1 MPDFKPV
8 IKDYKKLTPFKFQ
21 ILQNFPFIAEDF
33 DSLTNYE
40 LLCKV
45 VEYLNDVI
53 SNENNVEDN
62 VTALYNSFVELH
74 DYVNN
79 YFDNL
84 DVQEEINNKLDEFA
98 NDGTLEAIFAN
109 YITPFMNSLT
119 NNVNLRLANQDS
131 EIENINNKVSALVSS
146 GPIPVSSVSDMTDTS
161 KIYINTSNGKWY
173 YYNGSSWV
181 IGGTYQSTAI
191 GENTINTQMLQNKCV
206 IPEKTDFNFSRTSQ
220 LFNKN
225 NYNYVNKIW
234 NENTRIFQES
244 QYSYSLYIPIT
255 GGNTYYVQKTKGS
268 RIALCT
274 TELIPTDANVIAL
287 NTAGDN
293 SATTNTKL
301 SITAPENANYLCVF
315 FYNVGGDPGIT
326 REEVADTIMINVGS
340 DYISYQNYYE
350 LIIDGNYIKNN
361 TINKD
366 KLDFECPDLDILI
379 KNNNLLNYF
388 KTYNYLGYSYNT
400 STGDIRYNI
409 NNNFKTVIIPITNK
423 GIIRISKNL
432 TINTNCQMFIL
443 DSNKKV
449 IKNYNEL
456 DLLSI
461 NTFPNFIN
469 WDVFKF
475 TIYENYIDFN
485 NEFIYKNGGRYLWFT
500 FNTDQ
505 FYSNYI
511 NYLNT
516 STPAIFNY
524 QENLYTSV
532 NMFENI
538 AAVGDSFTEGSIVNS
553 NNQWVSYPNIS
564 YIATLGNRAGIP
576 WYNYGVGGSTTK
588 SYQTTNK
595 FNDLINDEAK
605 KMYFISFG
613 INDANQNMLI
623 GNVEDINDSDYTQNA
638 DTFYGNYGALIQ
650 RIINH
655 APNAKLILIK
665 PMREGTQYTNYSNA
679 VDIIGSH
686 YNIPVINPFEDVYF
700 QSQFFKN
707 YQSSNHPT
715 AMGYA
720 GMGIAIERLFSKCV
734 FENPDYFKFS
744 NE

>member
-1 MPDFKPV
+1 MNPE
-8 IKDYKKLTPFKFQ
+8 YKNLTKIPYFRRVV
-21 ILQNFPFIAEDF
+21 LQNFPFIEEDF
-33 DSLTNYE
+33 DALTDYGF
-40 LLCKV
+40 LCKV
-45 VEYLNDVI
+45 VEYLNKVI
-53 SNENNVEDN
+53 EQQNLVNDN
-62 VTALYNSFVELH
+62 TDALYQAYTTLKN
-74 DYVNN
+74 YVDN

-84 DVQEEINNKLDEFA
+84 DVQDEINNKLDEFA
-98 NDGTLEAIFAN
+98 TDGTLEAIFAN

-131 EIENINNKVSALVSS
+131 EIELIDNKVSALVSS
-146 GPIPVSSVSDMTDTS
+146 APIPVSNTSGMTDTS
-161 KIYINTSNGKWY
+161 KIYVNTTDGKWY
-173 YYNGSSWV
+173 YYNGSAWV
-181 IGGTYQSTAI
+181 IGGTYQSTGI
-191 GENTINTQMLQNKCV
+191 GNNSITSEMLQNKCV

-234 NENTRIFQES
+234 NENTGIFQES

-255 GGNTYYVQKTKGS
+255 GGNTYYVQKNKGS

-287 NTAGDN
+287 NSAGDN
-293 SATTNTKL
+293 NPTTNKKL

-315 FYNVGGDPGIT
+315 FYNVNGDSGIT
-326 REEVADTIMINVGS
+326 REEVADTIMINTGS
-340 DYISYQNYYE
+340 DYISYQDYYE

-366 KLDFECPDLDILI
+366 KLNFECPDLDILI

-400 STGDIRYNI
+400 STGVIRYNI

-449 IKNYNEL
+449 LKNYNEL

-475 TIYENYIDFN
+475 TVYENYIDFN

-500 FNTDQ
+500 FNTSQ

-511 NYLNT
+511 NYLST
-516 STPAIFNY
+516 STPSIFNY
-524 QENLYTSV
+524 QENLYTCV

-538 AAVGDSFTEGSIVNS
+538 ASVGDSFTEGSIVNS

-564 YIATLGNRAGIP
+564 YIATMGNRAGIP
-576 WYNYGVGGSTTK
+576 WFNYGKGGSTTK
-588 SYQTTNK
+588 SYQTSTEFNK
-595 FNDLINDEAK
+595 LLTDEAR

-613 INDANQNMLI
+613 INDANQNM
-623 GNVEDINDSDYTQNA
+623 NVGTVDDINDSDYTQNA

-655 APNAKLILIK
+655 APNSKLILIK
-665 PMREGTQYTNYSNA
+665 PMREGSQYTNYSDA
-679 VDIIGSH
+679 VDIIGNH
-686 YNIPVINPFEDVYF
+686 YNIPVINPFNDVFF

-720 GMGIAIERLFSKCV
+720 GMGLAIERLFSKCV
-734 FENPDYFKFS
+734 FENPNYFKFS